1 MLQWPIKWN
10 LTDIILT
17 NLKPI
22 MHWRFLLEPINW
34 STDESSVRERSHWSG
49 AQQEGD
55 YLWRVLI
62 FLYHRHRKLRPPAY
76 QRDSLLPA
84 LLQAPHQRISLSTQ
98 VIYACSLY
106 ACKEFYSI
114 CQERNIF
121 TRSIVNGV
129 DKYCG
134 LLWTW
139 INRVDGRWMQY
150 ISHDYNLTY
159 LSAFQDK
166 VL

>member
-1 MLQWPIKWN
+1 MRLNRYYLNQSQAN
-10 LTDIILT
+10 YTLTIPAGANKL
-17 NLKPI
+17 
-22 MHWRFLLEPINW
+22 INRRVFGQRTISLVR
-34 STDESSVRERSHWSG
+34 STARGRLSVTCFN
-49 AQQEGD
+49 
-55 YLWRVLI
+55 I
-62 FLYHRHRKLRPPAY
+62 FHHRHRKLRPPAY